1 MPSLR
6 KSRSLGQPIRDCVR
20 KSGPP
25 PVAQNRSLR
34 FWTALRLTCVL
45 GLVLLLALL
54 QGYPLKRTKRGV
66 GHAGMQPFFV
76 RALSWDRVETS
87 QGHNTAR
94 VYNLIMGFFRFY
106 GHILPPPPTAK
117 LTAKDLPSI
126 HWEDKQLGLVMDVNM
141 SIVDSEV
148 IISCESNQYSTHEEI
163 SEVYKRVFDMAR
175 AAVDCFSYV
184 KGWGL
189 SIILERVVPPNG
201 VEQMI
206 LVQRPELAKLVTAFN
221 IDSTDPSNNF
231 NAMYKIALSDPDV
244 MLAVND
250 LIASIAVSHHGPI
263 NCGRVVEVIR
273 DAIAPRS
280 AKEKQAWEIM
290 RTSLNLSFDYVQFIT
305 HVSKGPRHGK
315 RMGVTTQD
323 QFNETINRAWT
334 VMNRFFEY
342 KKRGDVALPIDLFP
356 LLS

>member
-1 MPSLR
+1 
-6 KSRSLGQPIRDCVR
+6 
-20 KSGPP
+20 
-25 PVAQNRSLR
+25 
-34 FWTALRLTCVL
+34 
-45 GLVLLLALL
+45 
-54 QGYPLKRTKRGV
+54 
-66 GHAGMQPFFV
+66 
-76 RALSWDRVETS
+76 
-87 QGHNTAR
+87 
-94 VYNLIMGFFRFY
+94 
-106 GHILPPPPTAK
+106 
-117 LTAKDLPSI
+117 
-126 HWEDKQLGLVMDVNM
+126 
-141 SIVDSEV
+141 
-148 IISCESNQYSTHEEI
+148 
-163 SEVYKRVFDMAR
+163 
-175 AAVDCFSYV
+175 
-184 KGWGL
+184 
-189 SIILERVVPPNG
+189 
-201 VEQMI
+201 
-206 LVQRPELAKLVTAFN
+206 
-221 IDSTDPSNNF
+221 
-231 NAMYKIALSDPDV
+231 MYKIALSDPDV